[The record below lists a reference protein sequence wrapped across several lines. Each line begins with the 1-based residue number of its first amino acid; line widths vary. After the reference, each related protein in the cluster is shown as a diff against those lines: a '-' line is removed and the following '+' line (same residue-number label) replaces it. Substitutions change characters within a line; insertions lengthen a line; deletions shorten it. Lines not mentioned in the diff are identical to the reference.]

1 MTKKAPSLPQLVAM
15 ALFTLSVFGLLLFL
29 WVAFG
34 GVIPLKPQGYRFE
47 VAFPEAAQLV
57 PESEVRMAGVVVGRV
72 KSTELAEG
80 GRRVLAEVEVD
91 SKFAPVRRD
100 TRAILRQKSLLGETY
115 VELSPGGPDADDLP
129 DGGRLRDTRVAETV
143 ELDEILRIFD
153 AETRGHFQDWL
164 REAGLT
170 VSGDYAS
177 DFNDSLG
184 NLAPFAES
192 GSDLLAPLDEQ
203 DVALR
208 RLIRDTGR
216 VFGAASAQEGAL
228 RGLIV
233 NGNRTFAALAS
244 RDEALAD
251 TFQVFPTF
259 ERETRATMERLER
272 FARNTDPLVR
282 LLVEPA
288 DDLGPTLR
296 DLGDLAPDLEQLFR
310 DVDPLI
316 DASGQGVP
324 AAERFLEG
332 AQPLLESAHVF
343 LPELN
348 PILAYLQFNRAPVG
362 DFMIGGAASLGG
374 NLAGGYTRPRTA
386 RTPEHILAQGSF
398 FEPRS
403 FLRDERRPPWDR
415 GNAYLAPNAR
425 WRATGLGVIESF
437 DCRPAGGERPNPTD
451 NAGIRTAPPCFAAPP
466 QLYRDEIYPRIRR
479 GEAPLV
485 PGPIRGDRSG
495 NSPATVGGR

>member
-1 MTKKAPSLPQLVAM
+1 MTKKAPGIPQLAAM

-57 PESEVRMAGVVVGRV
+57 PESEVRMAGVVVGSV

-115 VELSPGGPDADDLP
+115 VELTPGSPRADDLP
-129 DGGRLRDTRVAETV
+129 DGGRLRDSLVAETV

-153 AETRGHFQDWL
+153 PETREDFQDWL
-164 REAGLT
+164 REAGIT
-170 VSGDYAS
+170 VSGDYAR

-184 NLAPFAES
+184 NLAPFAEA
-192 GSDLLAPLDEQ
+192 GADFLAPLDEQ
-203 DVALR
+203 DLALR
-208 RLIRDTGR
+208 RLIRDSGR
-216 VFGAASAQEGAL
+216 VFGAASAQAGAL

-251 TFQVFPTF
+251 TIQVFPTF
-259 ERETRATMERLER
+259 ERETRATMERLES

-282 LLVEPA
+282 LLAEPA
-288 DDLGPTLR
+288 DDLAPTLR
-296 DLGDLAPDLEQLFR
+296 DLGDLAPDLEQLFL
-310 DVDPLI
+310 DIDPLI
-316 DASGQGVP
+316 DASDEGIP
-324 AAERFLEG
+324 AAERVLEG
-332 AQPLLESAHVF
+332 AEPLLESAHVF

-348 PILAYLQFNRAPVG
+348 PILAYLQFNQAVVA
-362 DFMIGGAASLGG
+362 DFMIGGGAGLAG

-386 RTPEHILAQGSF
+386 STPEHVLAQGSF

-403 FLRDERRPPWDR
+403 FLRDSRRPPWDR

-437 DCRPAGGERPNPTD
+437 DCRPAGGERRNPVD
-451 NAGIRTAPPCFAAPP
+451 DAGIRTAPPCFVAPP
-466 QLYRDEIYPRIRR
+466 QLYRDEKYPQINR
-479 GEAPLV
+479 GQAPLV
-485 PGPIRGDRSG
+485 PGPIRGDRTG

>member
-1 MTKKAPSLPQLVAM
+1 MTKKAPSLPQLAAM
-15 ALFTLSVFGLLLFL
+15 GLFTLSVFGLLLFL

-91 SKFAPVRRD
+91 SRFAPLRRD

-129 DGGRLRDTRVAETV
+129 DGGRLRDSQVAETV
-143 ELDEILRIFD
+143 ELDEILRIFN
-153 AETRGHFQDWL
+153 AQTREDFQDWL
-164 REAGLT
+164 REAGIT
-170 VSGDYAS
+170 VSGDYAR

-184 NLAPFAES
+184 NLAPFAEA
-192 GSDLLAPLDEQ
+192 GADLLGPLDEQ
-203 DVALR
+203 DLALR

-228 RGLIV
+228 RGLV
-233 NGNRTFAALAS
+233 GNGNRAFAALAS

-259 ERETRATMERLER
+259 ERETRATMVRLER
-272 FARNTDPLVR
+272 FARDTDPLVR
-282 LLVEPA
+282 LLAEPA
-288 DDLGPTLR
+288 DDLAPTLR

-316 DASGQGVP
+316 DAGNEGIP
-324 AAERFLEG
+324 AAERYLEG
-332 AQPLLESAHVF
+332 AQPLLEAAHVF

-348 PILAYLQFNRAPVG
+348 PILAYLQFNRAVVG
-362 DFMIGGAASLGG
+362 DFIIGGGASLGA

-386 RTPEHILAQGSF
+386 RTPEHILPQGSF

-403 FLRDERRPPWDR
+403 FLRDSRRPPWDR

-437 DCRPAGGERPNPTD
+437 DCRPAGGERRNPID

-466 QLYRDEIYPRIRR
+466 QLYLDQKYPGIRR
-479 GEAPLV
+479 GQAPLV

-495 NSPATVGGR
+495 NAPATVGGR